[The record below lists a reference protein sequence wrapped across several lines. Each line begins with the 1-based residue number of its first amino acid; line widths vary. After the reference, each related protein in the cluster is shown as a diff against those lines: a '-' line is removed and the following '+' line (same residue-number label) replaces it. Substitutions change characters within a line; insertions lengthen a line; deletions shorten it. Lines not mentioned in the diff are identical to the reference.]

1 MNNASELLS
10 HFSNVK
16 DKGGGKYTC
25 DCPICNRKEHVYISI
40 ERDSAAMFCQ
50 GCKAD
55 GKQLAAAVG
64 LKAADLFFKEHTA
77 PLPRRTHYYYF
88 ADGSLFGKKE
98 IVKKPDGS
106 KNCFWRRYENGS
118 YVKGLKGAKAPLY
131 NLKELAA
138 TSETV
143 YFAEGEKDCDT
154 LSKMG
159 LTATSTP
166 NGANQKSWLDS
177 FSEHLVGRDIVVL
190 TDNDA
195 PGAEYGEFIARNVK
209 NVAASVKIIPALA
222 IYPEV
227 APKGD
232 ISDIVAA
239 IGIEAA
245 RQKVAE
251 LTQTMT
257 EWQEPE
263 AEADEK
269 DEVPNFFD
277 NGRFMHNIMGDYLVK
292 QNHAC
297 KIYGVVHIYENGIYV
312 PGEELLQG
320 YIIKLLPSLT
330 DQKRREVLKYIKVSL
345 DTPTAEPSPPN
356 LVPFKSRVYD
366 IKTDKFLDYSPDM
379 VFLCRFPYDY
389 KPDAPKQELVANV
402 LRDIAC
408 GDMEIVKLLLEAI
421 GYCFYRE
428 NIYRGCIMLHGPNGS
443 NGKST
448 LLNMIIQLLGDE
460 NVSKLSLK
468 DINDKFRLMHIYGKV
483 ANIGDDISSQ
493 YFEESEIF
501 KKLVTGQFVTAEHKG
516 QDSVQFRNYA
526 KLFFAAN
533 ELPKTADK
541 SDAFLTRILPVPMLA
556 DFSKREDCDISL
568 KDRHWTDEEMEY
580 LLAISM
586 EGLKRLMRNNGFT
599 IPECVTKERKQYEIE
614 NNSVLAFLEDN
625 PDIAGM
631 PTNLAHAKFIDW
643 CRMTGNRGV
652 VSRTKFTREVCKAT
666 GLVSRNR
673 RTSVADESKVV
684 KCFVVADNVAD
695 CA

>member
-1 MNNASELLS
+1 
-10 HFSNVK
+10 
-16 DKGGGKYTC
+16 
-25 DCPICNRKEHVYISI
+25 
-40 ERDSAAMFCQ
+40 
-50 GCKAD
+50 
-55 GKQLAAAVG
+55 
-64 LKAADLFFKEHTA
+64 
-77 PLPRRTHYYYF
+77 
-88 ADGSLFGKKE
+88 
-98 IVKKPDGS
+98 
-106 KNCFWRRYENGS
+106 
-118 YVKGLKGAKAPLY
+118 
-131 NLKELAA
+131 
-138 TSETV
+138 
-143 YFAEGEKDCDT
+143 
-154 LSKMG
+154 
-159 LTATSTP
+159 
-166 NGANQKSWLDS
+166 
-177 FSEHLVGRDIVVL
+177 
-190 TDNDA
+190 
-195 PGAEYGEFIARNVK
+195 
-209 NVAASVKIIPALA
+209 
-222 IYPEV
+222 
-227 APKGD
+227 
-232 ISDIVAA
+232 
-239 IGIEAA
+239 
-245 RQKVAE
+245 
-251 LTQTMT
+251 
-257 EWQEPE
+257 
-263 AEADEK
+263 
-269 DEVPNFFD
+269 
-277 NGRFMHNIMGDYLVK
+277 
-292 QNHAC
+292 
-297 KIYGVVHIYENGIYV
+297 
-312 PGEELLQG
+312 
-320 YIIKLLPSLT
+320 
-330 DQKRREVLKYIKVSL
+330 
-345 DTPTAEPSPPN
+345 
-356 LVPFKSRVYD
+356 
-366 IKTDKFLDYSPDM
+366 
-379 VFLCRFPYDY
+379 
-389 KPDAPKQELVANV
+389 
-402 LRDIAC
+402 
-408 GDMEIVKLLLEAI
+408 
-421 GYCFYRE
+421 
-428 NIYRGCIMLHGPNGS
+428 MLHGPNGS

-599 IPECVTKERKQYEIE
+599 IPECVAKERKQYEIE

>member
-1 MNNASELLS
+1 MKDGSEVLA
-10 HFSNVK
+10 HFQNIK

-25 DCPICNRKEHVYISI
+25 DCPICNRAGHVYVSI
-40 ERDSAAMFCQ
+40 GRDSAALYCQ

-277 NGRFMHNIMGDYLVK
+277 NGRF
-292 QNHAC
+292 
-297 KIYGVVHIYENGIYV
+297 
-312 PGEELLQG
+312 
-320 YIIKLLPSLT
+320 
-330 DQKRREVLKYIKVSL
+330 
-345 DTPTAEPSPPN
+345 
-356 LVPFKSRVYD
+356 
-366 IKTDKFLDYSPDM
+366 
-379 VFLCRFPYDY
+379 
-389 KPDAPKQELVANV
+389 
-402 LRDIAC
+402 
-408 GDMEIVKLLLEAI
+408 
-421 GYCFYRE
+421 
-428 NIYRGCIMLHGPNGS
+428 
-443 NGKST
+443 
-448 LLNMIIQLLGDE
+448 
-460 NVSKLSLK
+460 
-468 DINDKFRLMHIYGKV
+468 
-483 ANIGDDISSQ
+483 ISS
-493 YFEESEIF
+493 
-501 KKLVTGQFVTAEHKG
+501 GQAPRYKII
-516 QDSVQFRNYA
+516 
-526 KLFFAAN
+526 
-533 ELPKTADK
+533 P
-541 SDAFLTRILPVPMLA
+541 
-556 DFSKREDCDISL
+556 C
-568 KDRHWTDEEMEY
+568 RH
-580 LLAISM
+580 
-586 EGLKRLMRNNGFT
+586 
-599 IPECVTKERKQYEIE
+599 
-614 NNSVLAFLEDN
+614 
-625 PDIAGM
+625 
-631 PTNLAHAKFIDW
+631 
-643 CRMTGNRGV
+643 
-652 VSRTKFTREVCKAT
+652 
-666 GLVSRNR
+666 
-673 RTSVADESKVV
+673 
-684 KCFVVADNVAD
+684 
-695 CA
+695 

>member
-1 MNNASELLS
+1 MKDGSEVLA
-10 HFSNVK
+10 HFQNIK

-25 DCPICNRKEHVYISI
+25 DCPICNRAGHVYVSI
-40 ERDSAAMFCQ
+40 GRDSAALYCQ

-106 KNCFWRRYENGS
+106 KNCFWSRYENGS

-159 LTATSTP
+159 FTATSTP

-209 NVAASVKIIPALA
+209 NVAVSVKIIPALA

-312 PGEELLQG
+312 PGDELLQG

-356 LVPFKSRVYD
+356 LMPFKSRVYD

-402 LRDIAC
+402 LEDIAC

-428 NIYRGCIMLHGPNGS
+428 NIYRGCIIHRQCC
-443 NGKST
+443 
-448 LLNMIIQLLGDE
+448 LL
-460 NVSKLSLK
+460 K
-468 DINDKFRLMHIYGKV
+468 
-483 ANIGDDISSQ
+483 
-493 YFEESEIF
+493 
-501 KKLVTGQFVTAEHKG
+501 
-516 QDSVQFRNYA
+516 
-526 KLFFAAN
+526 
-533 ELPKTADK
+533 
-541 SDAFLTRILPVPMLA
+541 
-556 DFSKREDCDISL
+556 
-568 KDRHWTDEEMEY
+568 
-580 LLAISM
+580 
-586 EGLKRLMRNNGFT
+586 
-599 IPECVTKERKQYEIE
+599 
-614 NNSVLAFLEDN
+614 
-625 PDIAGM
+625 
-631 PTNLAHAKFIDW
+631 
-643 CRMTGNRGV
+643 
-652 VSRTKFTREVCKAT
+652 
-666 GLVSRNR
+666 
-673 RTSVADESKVV
+673 
-684 KCFVVADNVAD
+684 
-695 CA
+695 